1 MTQELLTMPI
11 DGDKRRCGGFT
22 LAEATLAMVLLG
34 IAAAGVLM
42 PYASGASVQAE
53 GVHRTLG
60 AVLANDLIEQIV
72 ATPFDSIVAT
82 YNYTESQGQLKDAS
96 SVLLTDAMYANFS
109 RTVTCQYVR
118 TAQQSDTVASNF
130 ILATVTVY
138 HRGRQVVRLDRLISE

>member
-1 MTQELLTMPI
+1 MPT
-11 DGDKRRCGGFT
+11 DGHHRRWTRRRGFT

-72 ATPFDSIVAT
+72 AAPYDSIVAT
-82 YNYTESQGQLKDAS
+82 YNYTESQGQLEDS
-96 SVLLTDAMYANFS
+96 SGILLTDSMYANFS
-109 RTVTCQYVR
+109 RQVTCQYVR
-118 TAQQSDTVASNF
+118 AAQQSDALATTF
-130 ILATVTVY
+130 ILATVDVDY
-138 HRGRQVVRLDRLISE
+138 RGRRVASINRLIGK